1 MTNLE
6 LHKIVVKR
14 EQNLDCV
21 FILDRSIIILIS
33 PASVLDQAGGGGGT
47 WPMFG
52 YRGAVE
58 GLKS

>member
-21 FILDRSIIILIS
+21 FILDRSIILIS
-33 PASVLDQAGGGGGT
+33 PAAVLDQAGWGGT

-58 GLKS
+58 GLKP